1 MFCNLSDIISKFR
14 FVAMFVT
21 VGLDT
26 IFYSKYT
33 YVWSWPIYAK
43 FLVSNSIVYSAV
55 VSRLEAK

>member
-1 MFCNLSDIISKFR
+1 
-14 FVAMFVT
+14 MFVT